1 VTSCVKINVIMTAE
15 MDRCSYLLI
24 LLLFDVVKLHIF
36 VFCYD
41 EDSMHEAIQRAS
53 HETFTEATM
62 LSSVSEYIAGHKF
75 FARDPRNDQ
84 VLLSMSLFVND
95 NTN

>member
-1 VTSCVKINVIMTAE
+1 

-41 EDSMHEAIQRAS
+41 EDSMHEAIQQAS

-62 LSSVSEYIAGHKF
+62 LSSVSEYIAEHKF

-84 VLLSMSLFVND
+84 VLSAEQWLSMIIQTRNKTIVP
-95 NTN
+95 